1 MSAKDKI
8 IKIILENSSIDE
20 SERPADIAGLSLSD
34 DLEYDSLCFMNMI
47 VDLETELGISFDDTE
62 LLLENL
68 DDCTK
73 LIGHVLELIKEKQQ
87 NGGVA

>member
-1 MSAKDKI
+1 MCTEDKI
-8 IKIILENSSIDE
+8 VKIVLENSNIDE
-20 SERPADIAGLSLSD
+20 ADRPANIVGLSLCD

-47 VDLETELGISFDDTE
+47 VELETELGISFDDTE

-73 LIGHVLELIKEKQQ
+73 LIELVVQLVRGK

>member
-1 MSAKDKI
+1 MCEKEKI
-8 IKIILENSSIDE
+8 ISIVLNNSNINKA
-20 SERPADIAGLSLSD
+20 ERPADIAGLSLSD

-47 VDLETELGISFDDTE
+47 VELETELGVSFDDTE

-73 LIGHVLELIKEKQQ
+73 LIELILELIREKQE
-87 NGGVA
+87 NGSV

>member
-1 MSAKDKI
+1 MCTEDKI
-8 IKIILENSSIDE
+8 VKIVLANSNLDE
-20 SERPADIAGLSLSD
+20 ADRPTDIVGLSLCD

-47 VDLETELGISFDDTE
+47 VELETELGISFDDAE

-73 LIGHVLELIKEKQQ
+73 LIEHVLALVKEKQL